1 LSLRLRLRS
10 QVYPSKI
17 LKIHPLLPAQAYTV
31 RVDPYTHSLH
41 IKVLK
46 HFIYIIWMWIVLYRG
61 FEPQPWHYIIP
72 QAQVYPK
79 IVPKIHPQP
88 PQAYT
93 VRVDPYA
100 HQQHVKVLKN
110 YAYIAYGCGIH
121 STVCLSL
128 NHGIASSLG
137 HRSTH
142 TPNLHWCNTVRV
154 DPYAHPQHFK
164 VLKHFAYICN
174 DCEM

>member
-1 LSLRLRLRS
+1 MAL
-10 QVYPSKI
+10 
-17 LKIHPLLPAQAYTV
+17 HH
-31 RVDPYTHSLH
+31 HS
-41 IKVLK
+41 
-46 HFIYIIWMWIVLYRG
+46 
-61 FEPQPWHYIIP
+61 
-72 QAQVYPK
+72 AQVYPK
-79 IVPKIHPQP
+79 IVPKIHPRP

-121 STVCLSL
+121 STGCLSL
-128 NHGIASSLG
+128 NHGIASSPG

-142 TPNLHWCNTVRV
+142 TPDLHWCNTVRV

-164 VLKHFAYICN
+164 VHTYAMIVRCSLKGFGGLTNRQSNKNTHQKRILASK
-174 DCEM
+174 EVLTS